1 MLSMVLIDIAAL
13 SNKPIPEWVY
23 SVAPHLQG
31 QPALVRFWC
40 QSCLVAMTSEASKF
54 PKGTLEDFI
63 ESVMQGGICQRK
75 GNFGVCKL
83 CSDSHKGQCG
93 EVRSDQALR
102 RRDADSMV
110 PR

>member
-1 MLSMVLIDIAAL
+1 
-13 SNKPIPEWVY
+13 
-23 SVAPHLQG
+23 
-31 QPALVRFWC
+31 
-40 QSCLVAMTSEASKF
+40 MTSEGTKF

-93 EVRSDQALR
+93 EVRSDQDLR
-102 RRDADSMV
+102 RSDADSMV